1 MKFEAA
7 TIKDIAKALGLS
19 TSTVSRALR
28 DSYEISEATKK
39 KIRDYAAEINYRP
52 NPVALS
58 LKEKRTLSIGVVVS
72 EIANTFF
79 SQVINGIESI
89 AYKNGYNVIIT
100 QSKESVER
108 EQMILDYLVSRS
120 VDGLIISVSAETN
133 DFSNLEQLHE
143 KGLPIVFF
151 DRVVEGIHTHKVIT
165 DNFTGVYRATG
176 HLLENKFKRIAVIA
190 NNANLSITRDRLA
203 GYMKALEDHAIP
215 VDESLIKYCDHGG
228 LLVEEVE
235 QAVEALL
242 MAKKKPD
249 ALVLLADK
257 ITTETFSILK
267 KKGINMPGD
276 MGVIGFN
283 NSKYTSLFD
292 PALSV
297 ISQPAFEM
305 GTKAASLL
313 LNLIESKRTV
323 TDYKLESL
331 PPDIIIRKSSRFPM
345 DD

>member
-28 DSYEISEATKK
+28 DSHEISEVTKK

-100 QSKESVER
+100 QSRESLER
-108 EQMILDYLVSRS
+108 EQMILDYLTSRS
-120 VDGLIISVSAETN
+120 IDGLIISISSETN
-133 DFSNLEQLHE
+133 DFTSLRQLHE
-143 KGLPIVFF
+143 KRLPIVFF
-151 DRVVEGIHTHKVIT
+151 DRVVEEINTHKVIT
-165 DNFTGVYRATG
+165 DNFQGVYKATQ
-176 HLLENKFKRIAVIA
+176 HLLQNNFKRIGVIA
-190 NNANLSITRDRLA
+190 SNANLALTRERLS
-203 GYMKALEDHAIP
+203 GYLQALTDHQIS
-215 VDESLIKYCDHGG
+215 VDDSLIRYCSHGG
-228 LLVEEVE
+228 SDVAEVE
-235 QAVEALL
+235 NAVKGLL
-242 MAKKKPD
+242 KLKKKPD

-267 KKGINMPGD
+267 REKINIPKD

-283 NSKYTSLFD
+283 NSKYTSLFA

-297 ISQPAFEM
+297 IRQPAFEM
-305 GTKAASLL
+305 GEKAAALL
-313 LNLIESKRTV
+313 LSLIESKRAV
-323 TDYKLESL
+323 TDFKLESL
-331 PPDIIIRKSSRFPM
+331 APEIIIRESSQNSR
-345 DD
+345 

>member
-79 SQVINGIESI
+79 SQVIDGIESI

-108 EQMILDYLVSRS
+108 ELMILDYLTSRS
-120 VDGLIISVSAETN
+120 VDGLIISVSAETE
-133 DFSNLEQLHE
+133 DFNNLKLLHQR
-143 KGLPIVFF
+143 GLPIVFF
-151 DRVVEGIHTHKVIT
+151 DRVVEEIDTPKVT
-165 DNFTGVYRATG
+165 TNNQAGVCTATE
-176 HLLENKFKRIAVIA
+176 HLINNRFKRIGVIA
-190 NNANLSITRDRLA
+190 PNANLSITKERLA
-203 GYMKALEDHAIP
+203 GYKQALENHHIA
-215 VDESLIKYCDHGG
+215 VDDTIIKYCNHGG
-228 LLVEEVE
+228 LIVEEVE
-235 QAVEALL
+235 QAVDELL
-242 MAKKKPD
+242 SLKKRPD
-249 ALVLLADK
+249 ALILLADK
-257 ITTETFSILK
+257 ITTEAFKFLK
-267 KKGINMPGD
+267 KRNIAIPKTMGIM
-276 MGVIGFN
+276 GFN
-283 NSKYTSLFD
+283 NSSYTALFSPSL
-292 PALSV
+292 SI

-305 GTKAASLL
+305 GEKAASML
-313 LNLIESKRTV
+313 LNLIGSKRA
-323 TDYKLESL
+323 DAPHPQESL
-331 PPDIIIRKSSRFPM
+331 QPQIIIRQSSEK
-345 DD
+345 

>member
-28 DSYEISEATKK
+28 DSHEISEATKK
-39 KIRDYAAEINYRP
+39 RIKDYATEINYRP

-100 QSKESVER
+100 QSKESIQR
-108 EQMILDYLVSRS
+108 EQMLLDYLSSRS
-120 VDGLIISVSAETN
+120 IDGLIISISSETD
-133 DFSNLEQLHE
+133 DFTGLRHLHE

-151 DRVVEGIHTHKVIT
+151 DRVVEEINTHKVIT
-165 DNFTGVYRATG
+165 DNLQGVHQATR
-176 HLLENKFKRIAVIA
+176 HLISNHFKRIGVIA
-190 NNANLSITRDRLA
+190 GSPHLSITRERLA
-203 GYMKALEDHAIP
+203 GYLKALGDHEITA
-215 VDESLIKYCDHGG
+215 DDSLIRYCAHGG
-228 LLVEEVE
+228 SDIDEVE
-235 QAVEALL
+235 NAVKDLIER
-242 MAKKKPD
+242 KNKPD

-267 KKGINMPGD
+267 REGIRIPED
-276 MGVIGFN
+276 MGIIGFN
-283 NSKYTSLFD
+283 NSKYTSLFN

-305 GTKAASLL
+305 GEKSATLL

-323 TDYKLESL
+323 SDFTLESL
-331 PPDIIIRKSSRFPM
+331 APEIVIRESSQNSR
-345 DD
+345 

>member
-7 TIKDIAKALGLS
+7 TIKDIARALGLS

-28 DSYEISEATKK
+28 DSHEISEATKK

-100 QSKESVER
+100 QSRESLER
-108 EQMILDYLVSRS
+108 EQMILDYLTSRS
-120 VDGLIISVSAETN
+120 IDGLIISISSETN
-133 DFSNLEQLHE
+133 DFTSLKQLHE
-143 KGLPIVFF
+143 KKLPIVFF
-151 DRVVEGIHTHKVIT
+151 DRVVEEINTHKVIT
-165 DNFTGVYRATG
+165 DNFQGVYQATT
-176 HLLENKFKRIAVIA
+176 HLIKNKFKRIGIIA
-190 NNANLSITRDRLA
+190 SNANLAITRERLA
-203 GYMKALEDHAIP
+203 GYLQALTDNKITVDHL
-215 VDESLIKYCDHGG
+215 LIRYCSHGG
-228 LLVEEVE
+228 SDVEEVE
-235 QAVEALL
+235 TAVKDLL
-242 MAKKKPD
+242 KLKKKPD

-267 KKGINMPGD
+267 REKIQIPKD

-283 NSKYTSLFD
+283 NSKYTSLFA

-297 ISQPAFEM
+297 IRQPAFEM
-305 GTKAASLL
+305 GEKAATLL
-313 LNLIESKRTV
+313 LNLIESKRAV
-323 TDYKLESL
+323 TDFKLESL
-331 PPDIIIRKSSRFPM
+331 TPEIIIRESSQNNR
-345 DD
+345 

>member
-39 KIRDYAAEINYRP
+39 KIKDYAAAINYRP

-100 QSKESVER
+100 QSQESVAR
-108 EQMILDYLVSRS
+108 EQMILDYLTSRS
-120 VDGLIISVSAETN
+120 IDGLIISVSGETD
-133 DFSNLEQLHE
+133 DFSYLKQLHE
-143 KGLPIVFF
+143 KSLPIVFF
-151 DRVVEGIHTHKVIT
+151 DRVIEDIDTHKVII
-165 DNFTGVYRATG
+165 DNFQGVYKATT
-176 HLLENKFKRIAVIA
+176 HFIENKYKRIAAIA
-190 NNANLSITRDRLA
+190 GSAHLSITKDRLA
-203 GYMKALEDHAIP
+203 GYKKALADHQIA
-215 VDESLIKYCDHGG
+215 VDESLIRFCDHGG
-228 LLVEEVE
+228 LMVEEVAT
-235 QAVEALL
+235 AVDALL
-242 MAKKKPD
+242 ALKQKPD

-257 ITTETFSILK
+257 ITTETFSLLK
-267 KKGINMPGD
+267 KKNIRMPED
-276 MGVIGFN
+276 MAVIGFN
-283 NSKYTSLFD
+283 NSKYTSLFS

-305 GTKAASLL
+305 GAQAASLL
-313 LNLIESKRTV
+313 LNLIESKRAV
-323 TDYKLESL
+323 TEFRLECL
-331 PPDIIIRKSSRFPM
+331 PPEIIIRESSQK
-345 DD
+345 

>member
-28 DSYEISEATKK
+28 DSYEISESTKK
-39 KIRDYAAEINYRP
+39 KIRDYAAKINYRP

-108 EQMILDYLVSRS
+108 EQMILDYLTSRS

-133 DFSNLEQLHE
+133 DFRNLKQLHE

-151 DRVVEGIHTHKVIT
+151 DRVVEEIDTHKVIT
-165 DNFTGVYRATG
+165 DNFTGAHSATS
-176 HLLENKFKRIAVIA
+176 HLLENKFKKIAVIA
-190 NNANLSITRDRLA
+190 SSINLSITKERLA
-203 GYMKALEDHAIP
+203 GYKKALNDHSVPI
-215 VDESLIKYCDHGG
+215 DESLIKFCDHGG

-235 QAVEALL
+235 NVVEELL
-242 MAKKKPD
+242 TAKEKPD
-249 ALVLLADK
+249 AMVLLADK
-257 ITTETFSILK
+257 ITTETFSLLK
-267 KKGINMPGD
+267 EKGINMPGD

-283 NSKYTSLFD
+283 NSQYTALFD

-305 GTKAASLL
+305 GAKAASLL
-313 LNLIESKRTV
+313 LNLIESKRAV
-323 TDYKLESL
+323 TDFKLESL
-331 PPDIIIRKSSRFPM
+331 PPDIIIRKSSKRSGA
-345 DD
+345 D